1 MKNILILIL
10 AVLGILFWAGDF
22 LLDNPSSS
30 DKPKDE
36 PLPVITK
43 NISAKQFDVQGFADI
58 LGINFS
64 RIQNE
69 QAEVL
74 PDVFDVTVS
83 LISIHTSGGFA
94 KARLRIKGENNKET
108 VVDAVKG
115 DTFHSLELKSI
126 MSTGVELINNEK
138 EYLLKMYKPQVIN
151 ITRTENVEEVSNE
164 K

>member
-1 MKNILILIL
+1 MKNILILSLVIFG
-10 AVLGILFWAGDF
+10 VLFWAGDF
-22 LLDNPSSS
+22 VLDNPPSS
-30 DKPKDE
+30 DKQKDE
-36 PLPVITK
+36 PIPVITK
-43 NISAKQFDVQGFADI
+43 NISAKQFDVKGFADI

-64 RIQNE
+64 RIQDKQPE
-69 QAEVL
+69 TL

-94 KARLRIKGENNKET
+94 KVRLRITGENNKET
-108 VVDAVKG
+108 VVDAVEG